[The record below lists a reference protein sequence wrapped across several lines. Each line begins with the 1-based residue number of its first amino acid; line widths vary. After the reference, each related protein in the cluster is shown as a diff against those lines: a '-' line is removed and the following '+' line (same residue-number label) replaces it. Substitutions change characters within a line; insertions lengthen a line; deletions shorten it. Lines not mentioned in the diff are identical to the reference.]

1 VPNSGITVYLV
12 AALIGLLSA
21 AAAMV
26 IPLWRRGGMAEVRRQ
41 ARPLVRLFAGLVIF
55 LVAIILANAIGLG
68 PAVNLV
74 LAVASIVVAIL
85 WLRPGDAR
93 NRLSPRLRAAVW
105 LALALSVVLFL
116 IAVMSIATR

>member
-41 ARPLVRLFAGLVIF
+41 ARPLLQLFAGLVIF
-55 LVAIILANAIGLG
+55 LLAIILANAVGFG
-68 PAVNLV
+68 SAVNLV

-85 WLRPGDAR
+85 WLRPRDAR
-93 NRLSPRLRAAVW
+93 NRLSPRLRVVVW

-116 IAVMSIATR
+116 IALVSIATR

>member
-1 VPNSGITVYLV
+1 VPNSGITVYLL

>member
-26 IPLWRRGGMAEVRRQ
+26 IPLWRRGGMAEVRRH

-93 NRLSPRLRAAVW
+93 SRLSPRLRAVVW
-105 LALALSVVLFL
+105 LALVLSVVLFL

>member
-1 VPNSGITVYLV
+1 MNSWITVYLV
-12 AALIGLLSA
+12 AGLIGLLSA

-41 ARPLVRLFAGLVIF
+41 ARPLLRLFAGLVIF

-68 PAVNLV
+68 STLNLV

-85 WLRPGDAR
+85 WLRPSDAR
-93 NRLSPRLRAAVW
+93 NRLSPRMRVVVW
-105 LALALSVVLFL
+105 IALALSVVLFL
-116 IAVMSIATR
+116 IAVLSIAAR

>member
-1 VPNSGITVYLV
+1 MNSWITVYLV
-12 AALIGLLSA
+12 AGLIGLLSA

-41 ARPLVRLFAGLVIF
+41 ARPLLRLFAGLVIF

-93 NRLSPRLRAAVW
+93 NRLSPRLRVVVW
-105 LALALSVVLFL
+105 LALALSLVLFL
-116 IAVMSIATR
+116 IAVLSIASR